1 MRLKNKVSI
10 ITGAASGIG
19 KESVL
24 KFLDEGSKVV
34 AADLNTEALNNLKNE
49 INHSD
54 EVFEIFECD
63 VSSEEAIK
71 DLVGF
76 AIKKFNKLDV
86 IFNNA
91 GIGGAFGPITE
102 INLNDWQRTTSIL
115 LDSVF
120 LGIKYAA
127 KEMQRNS
134 SGGSIINTSSI
145 AGMAAGSGPQAYSA
159 AKAAV
164 INLTQTTAHEL
175 GENNIR
181 VNSISPG
188 VISTPL
194 LQTVLGDDRDSNKAL
209 LDQPL
214 EAKGMPIDIAN
225 TALFLASDESKFI
238 TGINI
243 CVDGGLTLDRSGLM
257 KQAAEEYDKLD
268 MGPVTGLNMGSTG
281 QESTIEP
288 IDDKE

>member
-1 MRLKNKVSI
+1 ML
-10 ITGAASGIG
+10 
-19 KESVL
+19 L
-24 KFLDEGSKVV
+24 
-34 AADLNTEALNNLKNE
+34 
-49 INHSD
+49 
-54 EVFEIFECD
+54 
-63 VSSEEAIK
+63 
-71 DLVGF
+71 
-76 AIKKFNKLDV
+76 KKFNKLDV

-175 GENNIR
+175 GEDNIR

-288 IDDKE
+288 IDDKD